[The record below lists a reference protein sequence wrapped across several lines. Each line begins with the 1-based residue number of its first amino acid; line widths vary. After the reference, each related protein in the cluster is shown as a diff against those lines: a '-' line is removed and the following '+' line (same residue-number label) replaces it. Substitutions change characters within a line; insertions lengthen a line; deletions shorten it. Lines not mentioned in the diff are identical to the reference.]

1 MLLGSELRTIQDC
14 TKGVP
19 CADPIF
25 GPTQSNEYCSSS
37 SYAINPYWAMYV
49 FFNDISNFG
58 ASFKSGSHYVRA
70 VVLRLVYRVHF
81 SQGF

>member
-1 MLLGSELRTIQDC
+1 
-14 TKGVP
+14 
-19 CADPIF
+19 
-25 GPTQSNEYCSSS
+25 
-37 SYAINPYWAMYV
+37 MYV